1 MGSYIK
7 KLKIRNIFEENKN
20 QKQFEQIYNY
30 IEKIRKGEQIET
42 DEIYISDNI
51 TKSLINLKKELEI
64 KNVEDDER
72 KNEEFQRSWTSE
84 GLAYFGAILREY
96 NENIDIL
103 ANKVVS
109 ELVKYID
116 AKQAA
121 FFIIDFSDLN
131 NWKIQEISN
140 FAEGRKKI
148 AEKEFLWGE
157 GLIGACIAEKQ
168 SIFLN
173 NVSESYLEIE
183 SGLGS
188 ANPGSIL
195 IVPLTTQEG
204 TIHGALELASFK
216 IFEKYEIDFIEKLG
230 ESIATTISNIK
241 INRETTRLLSESREQ
256 AEILKQQE
264 EELRKTISDMRRLQ
278 ENADIQ
284 SITFR
289 SYQDATNRA
298 LIRAEF
304 NINGN
309 LQFANK
315 RFLDLFNY
323 KSNTEIQ
330 NKHISNFIKSDDDN
344 WFNQIIQT
352 IINEDKHFEGLMNH
366 VTKDGKDIWI
376 ESTYIGEKN
385 DKGKAQKILLLGI
398 DASLL
403 KIKSEELQNR
413 LDLTNESLY
422 KVELSPSH
430 KVQFMSKKMADFLN
444 YSEKNIIDYPFI
456 DFIPEKD
463 KQNFLQILENVRENN
478 QIFEDKISIYDNN
491 KNIVVLHTFIFSETD
506 INKNLISYSIFGF
519 DYTKESFSSS
529 KIRELEN
536 TVESLNNEITDSRE
550 RFNKRIESARDEM
563 KELYS
568 DIETNNI
575 LFKSTFEQM
584 PDGIIALNHKYEIEY
599 LNQSVLEIWEVDDD
613 DFTGNHIKTLL
624 PEIELKDKD
633 RYLGEIIKP
642 EIIMNLLGDRQEVF
656 IVTEKGKKIEL
667 TMLAVEGSVGLRT
680 QLTLFLQRHE

>member
-413 LDLTNESLY
+413 LDLTNESLF

-550 RFNKRIESARDEM
+550 RFNKRIESAREEM